1 MVDVVRPN
9 DAQRVVLNSL
19 RLHVMEVMESL
30 RLLDETSTQR
40 LEDVPLGLL
49 RSNAT
54 QRHGATRWRREAG
67 GLRLVTVDLHPRLLD
82 DGWSAYAAFVL
93 YHEFLHAIGWRA
105 HNRDFRT
112 MESAWPDAEARTL
125 GPSFTQ
131 AMRAEQASWWWVC
144 TSCSG
149 RYPRK
154 KPSRGRYQC
163 RSCSVP
169 LQDVRVNGGS

>member
-1 MVDVVRPN
+1 MARPN
-9 DAQRVVLNSL
+9 DAQRVVLNNL
-19 RLHVMEVMESL
+19 RHRVMEEMQSL

-54 QRHGATRWRREAG
+54 QRHGATRWRREAE
-67 GLRLVTVDLHPRLLD
+67 GLRLLTVDLHPRLLD
-82 DGWSAYAAFVL
+82 DVWSAYAAFVL
-93 YHEFLHAIGWRA
+93 YHEFLHAMGWRA
-105 HNRDFRT
+105 HDRDFRT
-112 MESAWPDAEARTL
+112 LESAWPDAEARTI

-131 AMRAEQASWWWVC
+131 AMRAEHARWWWVC
-144 TSCSG
+144 SACNG

-154 KPSRGRYQC
+154 KPSRGRYRC

>member
-1 MVDVVRPN
+1 VTRPN
-9 DAQRVVLNSL
+9 DDQRVVLNNLRHRVLGVMQSL
-19 RLHVMEVMESL
+19 G
-30 RLLDETSTQR
+30 LLDRVSTKR

-54 QRHGATRWRREAG
+54 QRHGATRWRRESE
-67 GLRLVTVDLHPRLLD
+67 GLHLLTVDLHPRLLD
-82 DGWSAYAAFVL
+82 EGWSAYAAFVL
-93 YHEFLHAIGWRA
+93 FHEFLHAMGWRA
-105 HNRDFRT
+105 HDRDFRT
-112 MESAWPDAEARTL
+112 LESTWPDVEARTL

-131 AMRAEQASWWWVC
+131 AMRAEQARWWWVC
-144 TSCSG
+144 SACNG